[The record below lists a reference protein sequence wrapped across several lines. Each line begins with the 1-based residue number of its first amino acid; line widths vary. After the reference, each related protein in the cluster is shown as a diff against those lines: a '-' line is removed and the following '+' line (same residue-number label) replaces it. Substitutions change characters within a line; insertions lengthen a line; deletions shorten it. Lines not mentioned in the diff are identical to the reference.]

1 MDFSFSD
8 IRIIRSRRRRTCA
21 LIVCRD
27 GTVLMRVPSAFSI
40 HSAERLASSRMGWIT
55 RKRLSALREEERRR
69 AISAGVPYLGEVY
82 KITFPEGSSE
92 GLSFDGREFRL
103 GSLLRGN
110 AAGVFGSWYRLRA
123 AEVIGGRL
131 EHYSARSGLSHAGFS
146 LSGAFRRWGACGR
159 NGRLRF
165 NWRLVMAPLPALDY
179 VVAHELAHLRRRD
192 HSRIFWKEVGAIMPA
207 YPEGKQWLKTNG
219 RTLFFELNG
228 IGHSA

>member
-1 MDFSFSD
+1 MEFSFSD

-21 LIVCRD
+21 LIVCPD
-27 GTVLMRVPSAFSI
+27 GTVLMRVPFAFSI
-40 HSAERLASSRMGWIT
+40 HSAKQLVSSRMGWIT
-55 RKRLSALREEERRR
+55 RKRLLALREEERRK
-69 AISAGVPYLGEVY
+69 AISEGVPYLGEVY

-103 GSLLRGN
+103 GGLLRGK
-110 AAGVFGSWYRLRA
+110 AAGVFGSWYRRRA
-123 AEVIGGRL
+123 AEVIAGRL
-131 EHYSARSGLSHAGFS
+131 EHYSARSGLFHSGFC
-146 LSGAFRRWGACGR
+146 LSGALRRWGACGR